1 MSKGT
6 VGKEQEVTT
15 VQGSVTSW
23 REYGKEQYFLS
34 FTIYLHRGFKLPVIL
49 PSKICKN
56 QVKLYPLTHHL
67 LRTPMVLLR
76 GAHTPV
82 LLVVSW
88 DSRNLQPYTTHKIPQ
103 CACLTEQSVVIAR
116 SSSEC
121 LTVAHCRFF
130 FKIIARRYFN

>member
-56 QVKLYPLTHHL
+56 HVDLHHLTHYSAL
-67 LRTPMVLLR
+67 
-76 GAHTPV
+76 
-82 LLVVSW
+82 
-88 DSRNLQPYTTHKIPQ
+88 
-103 CACLTEQSVVIAR
+103 
-116 SSSEC
+116 
-121 LTVAHCRFF
+121 
-130 FKIIARRYFN
+130 